1 MLRLNGIVPAEI
13 YPERF
18 GAGSGQRHLG
28 LAGRIEY
35 NHDLFQT

>member
-1 MLRLNGIVPAEI
+1 MLRLNGIAPAEI

-18 GAGSGQRHLG
+18 EAQRHLG

-35 NHDLFQT
+35 NHNLFQT